1 MKNRVLEIIALM
13 VELNSNLDKTEERI
27 SKLGDVSEKL
37 SKMQGIETFKKEVK
51 KNRGQAEKV

>member
-51 KNRGQAEKV
+51 KNRG